1 MAKTVQADTPKP
13 TVPGTTKTPVA
24 PVVKGNPVAAKPVED
39 FKDAKT
45 LRDGSKASAE
55 FTAVVTAENADDKVT
70 TEAINAANF
79 DEQALDPYEVSEAQ
93 REKAAQAAG
102 RP

>member
-1 MAKTVQADTPKP
+1 MAKTPTTPTTGSK
-13 TVPGTTKTPVA
+13 TQTTQKGGTPPVA
-24 PVVKGNPVAAKPVED
+24 PKPVED
-39 FKDAKT
+39 FVAAKT

-55 FTAVVTAENADDKVT
+55 FTAVVTAENADATVT

-79 DEQALDPYEVSEAQ
+79 DEQALDPYEVSEAE

>member
-1 MAKTVQADTPKP
+1 MAKTAPTVQADA
-13 TVPGTTKTPVA
+13 TKTTPA
-24 PVVKGNPVAAKPVED
+24 TTGGTGNPVAPKPVED
-39 FKDAKT
+39 FVSAKT
-45 LRDGSKASAE
+45 LRDGSTDKIAE
-55 FTAVVTAENADDKVT
+55 FTAVVTAENADATVT
-70 TEAINAANF
+70 TAPTSAALF